1 MGSGYGFG
9 KRGLLLRVRLML
21 SEVWIPEVEE
31 VGRGV
36 YVRREGEHGRIFSGG
51 RILLEACWVWV

>member
-1 MGSGYGFG
+1 
-9 KRGLLLRVRLML
+9 ML